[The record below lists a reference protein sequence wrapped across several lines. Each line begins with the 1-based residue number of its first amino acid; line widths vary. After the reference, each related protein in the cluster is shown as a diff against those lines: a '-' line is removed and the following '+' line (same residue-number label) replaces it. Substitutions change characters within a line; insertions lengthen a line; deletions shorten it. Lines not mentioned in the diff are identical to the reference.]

1 MLGRYYPGQTC
12 SAAGALELVGE
23 RWSLLILRDA
33 LFRGHTRFSDFER
46 SLGIAPN
53 ILSKRLESFVAD
65 GLMELR
71 AAAGGGRGYHL
82 TEKGRGLKSVI
93 MALSNWG
100 DRWLGRS
107 PIDYVHRG
115 CGGVIKQTVAC
126 ESCAEE
132 VPIDEIGVRLRNVS
146 PETPA
151 S

>member
-53 ILSKRLESFVAD
+53 ILTKRLENFVAD
-65 GLMELR
+65 DLMVLR
-71 AAAGGGRGYHL
+71 TAPGEPREYHL
-82 TEKGRGLKSVI
+82 TERGRGLKSVVI
-93 MALSNWG
+93 ALNNWG
-100 DRWLGRS
+100 DRWLRRG
-107 PIDYVHRG
+107 PIDYVHEG

-126 ESCAEE
+126 ECCGNE
-132 VPIDEIGVRLRNVS
+132 VALDDVGVRLRS
-146 PETPA
+146 L
-151 S
+151 

>member
-53 ILSKRLESFVAD
+53 ILTKRLESFVAD
-65 GLMELR
+65 GLMVLH
-71 AAAGGGRGYHL
+71 AAPGEGRVYHL
-82 TEKGRGLKSVI
+82 TEKGRSLKSVI
-93 MALSNWG
+93 IALNDWG
-100 DRWLGRS
+100 DQWLHRG

-115 CGGVIKQTVAC
+115 CGGVIRQTIAC
-126 ESCAEE
+126 EACAQE
-132 VPIDEIGVRLRNVS
+132 VALDEIGVRVR
-146 PETPA
+146 TT
-151 S
+151 